1 MARESLYEP
10 AFEHDA
16 CGFGFVCDIRGR
28 ASPAIVRD
36 ALQALLNLEHR
47 GATGAEP
54 NTGDGAGLLIQVP
67 HDFLSRQAAE
77 LGIEL
82 PGPGL
87 YGVGMVFLP
96 RDDHSRQACVALIEE
111 QLEVAG
117 LVVLGWRDVPTDDRT
132 LGPTARASQP
142 AIRQVFVGRP
152 ASDLD
157 DLAFE
162 RRLFVGRRLA
172 EKAIGRSAIKR
183 RGDVYLPSLSG
194 RTIVY
199 KGMLNASQLAAYFP
213 DLGAPDLASAIAM
226 VHSRFSTNTFP
237 SWSRAHPY
245 RFISHNGEINTLRGN
260 VNWMRAREAM
270 VRSAAFGSDLAR
282 VLPVIDPNGS
292 DSAMFDNVLELLHLA
307 GRSLPHAVMMMIPEP
322 WSRHATMSPAK
333 RDFFAYH
340 AALMEPWDGPASIA
354 FTDGT
359 VVGAT
364 LDRNGLRPARYWVL
378 ADGRVVMASET
389 GVLEI
394 PASEVVAKG
403 RLEPGRMFLVDTA
416 AGRIV
421 PDDELKE
428 ALAVEKPYGRWV
440 RRSMIRLPDLPAPRP
455 PIEPDHATVLQR
467 QEAFGYTSEEV
478 RMIIIPMAVGGAEPV
493 GSMGDDAPLA
503 VLSDLP
509 RLLPDYFTQLFAQVT
524 NPPLDAIREEIV
536 TSVETVIGPEANLLE
551 PGPESAR
558 QLSLP
563 SPVLRNHELEQL
575 RALDGSEPA
584 RGFRSATLPILY
596 SVADGGPGL
605 RRAIESVREHAS
617 AAIAEGCDLLILSD
631 RGHDEEHAPIPALLA
646 VAGVH
651 HHLLRAGT
659 RTKVGLVLES
669 GEPREVH
676 HFATLIG
683 YGASAINP
691 YLAFETIDDLVRSRT
706 IDGPAETAER
716 RYVKAVAKGVV
727 KVASKMGIS
736 AISAYHGA
744 QVFEA
749 IGLAP
754 DFVDEYFTGTPSR
767 IGGIGIDLVA
777 DEVRRRHDRAHPG
790 RRPASAAGLA
800 SGGRYHYRDDGEAHL
815 WTPQVIHAL
824 QRATRDAD
832 YVAFKEFSSRID
844 DQGRR
849 LVTLRSLLQL
859 VPARQP
865 APLEEVEPIEAIV
878 RRFKTGAMSYG
889 SISAEAHEALA
900 VAMNRLGG
908 KSNTGEGGE
917 DPARYR
923 PQANGDSRVSAIKQV
938 ASARFGVTSEYLVS
952 ATEIQIKMAQGAK
965 PGEGGQ
971 LPGHKVYPWIAR
983 IRHSTPGVGLISP
996 PPHHDIYSIEDLAEL
1011 IYDLR
1016 MANPRA
1022 RISVKLVS
1030 EVGVGTV
1037 AAGVAKAHAD
1047 VVLISG
1053 HDGGTGASPLS
1064 SIKHSGAPWELG
1076 LAETHQVLVA
1086 NDQRSRIVVEVD
1098 GQLRTGRDV
1107 VIAALL
1113 GAQEFGFATAPL
1125 VALGCVMMRACHL
1138 NTCPVGIAT
1147 QDPELRARYL
1157 GDPGHVVTFMRFVA
1171 SEVREHLA
1179 ALGARS
1185 LDEVIGRSDLLTSR
1199 PGVEHPKARR
1209 IDLGRVLHRVRPA
1222 RHGPPT
1228 AQDVGIERSLDAR
1241 VLLPACTPALDGGRP
1256 VHLSLPIHNTDRAV
1270 GTLVGSEVTRRHGGA
1285 GLPDDTL
1292 DFRFR
1297 GSAGQSFGAFLPR
1310 GITLRLAGDA
1320 NDYAGKGLSGG
1331 RIIIAPPD
1339 DAPFAAE
1346 EQVIVG
1352 NVVAYGATSGELFLR
1367 GIAGERFCVRNSGAT
1382 AVVEGVGDHGCEYMT
1397 GGRAVV
1403 LGGTGR
1409 NFAAGMS
1416 GGTAY
1421 VLDVDGGFAARCN
1434 LEMVG
1439 LGPLVDHPAEEAVV
1453 RELVE
1458 RHLALTGSAVA
1469 ARLLGDWD
1477 AARVRFV
1484 RVIPHEYQ
1492 RAIEAEARLRA
1503 TGLEP
1508 VAAALAA
1515 FDEHTQVLARAGA
1528 H

>member
-1 MARESLYEP
+1 
-10 AFEHDA
+10 
-16 CGFGFVCDIRGR
+16 
-28 ASPAIVRD
+28 VRD
-36 ALQALLNLEHR
+36 ALRALLNLEHR

-54 NTGDGAGLLIQVP
+54 DTGDGAGLLMQIP
-67 HDFLSRQAAE
+67 HAFFARQAAE

-82 PGPGL
+82 PDAGR

-96 RDDHSRQACVALIEE
+96 RDELSRQACVALIEE
-111 QLEVAG
+111 QFGVAG
-117 LVVLGWRDVPTDDRT
+117 LTVLGWRDVPTDDRT

-142 AIRQVFVGRP
+142 AIRQVFVSRP
-152 ASDLD
+152 ASDLN
-157 DLAFE
+157 DLAYE
-162 RRLFVGRRLA
+162 RRLYVARRLV
-172 EKAIGRSAIKR
+172 EKAVGRSAIKR

-199 KGMLNASQLAAYFP
+199 KGMLNASQLAVYFP
-213 DLGAPDLASAIAM
+213 DLNAPDLASAIAM

-237 SWSRAHPY
+237 SWPRAHPY

-260 VNWMRAREAM
+260 VNWMRAREATL
-270 VRSAAFGSDLAR
+270 RSAAFGSDLAR
-282 VLPVIDPNGS
+282 VLPVIDPSGS

-389 GVLEI
+389 GVLDV
-394 PASEVVAKG
+394 PAADVIAKG

-428 ALAVEKPYGRWV
+428 TLAAEKPYGRWI

-455 PIEPDHATVLQR
+455 AIEPDHATVLQR
-467 QEAFGYTSEEV
+467 QAAFGYTSEEV
-478 RMIIIPMAVGGAEPV
+478 RMIVIPMAVDGAEPV

-503 VLSDLP
+503 VLSDQP

-536 TSVETVIGPEANLLE
+536 TSVETVVGPEANLLE
-551 PGPESAR
+551 PGPEGAR

-575 RALDGSEPA
+575 RALDGSEAA
-584 RGFRSATLPILY
+584 RRFLSVTLPILY
-596 SVADGGPGL
+596 PVAEGGPGL
-605 RRAIESVREHAS
+605 RRAIEAVREHAS

-651 HHLLRAGT
+651 HHLIRAGT
-659 RTKVGLVLES
+659 RTRVGLVLES

-691 YLAFETIDDLVRSRT
+691 YLAFETIDDLVRSGT
-706 IDGPAETAER
+706 IDGPAEAAER

-736 AISAYHGA
+736 AVSAYHGA

-749 IGLAP
+749 IGLAQ

-777 DEVRRRHDRAHPG
+777 DEVRRRHDRAYPG
-790 RRPASAAGLA
+790 RRPASAAGLPT
-800 SGGRYHYRDDGEAHL
+800 GGRYHYRDDGEAHL
-815 WTPQVIHAL
+815 WTPEVVHAL
-824 QRATRDAD
+824 QRATRNGD
-832 YVAFKEFSSRID
+832 YGAFKEFSSRID

-865 APLEEVEPIEAIV
+865 VPLEEVETVEAIV

-952 ATEIQIKMAQGAK
+952 ASEIQIKMAQGAK

-971 LPGHKVYPWIAR
+971 LPGHKVYPWIAK

-1086 NDQRSRIVVEVD
+1086 NDLRSRIVVEVD

-1107 VIAALL
+1107 AIAALL

-1157 GDPGHVVTFMRFVA
+1157 GDPAHVVTFMRFVA

-1185 LDEVIGRSDLLTSR
+1185 LDEVIGRSDLLAPR

-1228 AQDVGIERSLDAR
+1228 AQDGGIERSLDAR

-1270 GTLVGSEVTRRHGGA
+1270 GTLVGSEVTRRHGAA

-1310 GITLRLAGDA
+1310 GMTLRLAGDA

-1331 RIIIAPPD
+1331 RLVIAPPD

-1346 EQVIVG
+1346 EQVVVG

-1397 GGRAVV
+1397 GGRAVI
-1403 LGGTGR
+1403 LGRTGR

-1416 GGTAY
+1416 GGIAY
-1421 VLDVDGGFAARCN
+1421 VLDVDGGFATRCN

-1439 LGPLVDHPAEEAVV
+1439 LGPLGDFPEEEAAV

-1469 ARLLGDWD
+1469 ARLLANWES
-1477 AARVRFV
+1477 ARARFV
-1484 RVIPHEYQ
+1484 RVIPHEYR

-1503 TGLEP
+1503 SGLEP
-1508 VAAALAA
+1508 VAAELAA
-1515 FDEHTQVLARAGA
+1515 FDEHARVLARAGA